1 MTRTASPRRGES
13 RMPRFVSVSP
23 SQKLVADP
31 VPESDN
37 EEVSAVTDCR
47 ATAQLSAHPTARLV
61 GTRRLPTRGRCRE
74 KTAATTPTRPALTS
88 KLVECTCSGIT
99 ARAPRQCTASA
110 YAQTALDGI

>member
-61 GTRRLPTRGRCRE
+61 GTRRLPTR
-74 KTAATTPTRPALTS
+74 AA
-88 KLVECTCSGIT
+88 V
-99 ARAPRQCTASA
+99 ARKPQQQRRRG
-110 YAQTALDGI
+110 LR